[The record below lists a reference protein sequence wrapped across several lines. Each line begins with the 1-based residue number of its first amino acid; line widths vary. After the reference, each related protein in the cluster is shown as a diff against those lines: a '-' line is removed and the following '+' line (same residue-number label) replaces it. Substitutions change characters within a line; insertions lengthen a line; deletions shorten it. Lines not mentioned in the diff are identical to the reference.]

1 LELVMDGSRALENF
15 IARHQLKDG
24 DRLPPE
30 RELALT
36 LDISRRELRQIL
48 ARLELEGRIWRGK
61 RNGTL
66 LGKQPPAVNLSV
78 DRSLTRASP
87 RSIME
92 CRLLLEPAAAALAA
106 LNASETDLA
115 NIELCARRTAEV
127 ADDADWTR
135 WDGAF
140 HSAIAQSTR
149 NPIVESMVQSFNL
162 ARTRPEW
169 SAARVAMVKPEN
181 RRQEAAHHRK
191 IAEAIRRRDG
201 AGANQAMRDHLLGVQ
216 DDLSELFG

>member
-1 LELVMDGSRALENF
+1 MDGDASLALENF

-30 RELALT
+30 RELALE
-36 LDISRRELRQIL
+36 LDISRRELRQVL

-66 LGKQPPAVNLSV
+66 LGSRPPHVSLSV
-78 DRSLTRASP
+78 DRSVVRASP
-87 RSIME
+87 RSVME
-92 CRLLLEPAAAALAA
+92 TRLLVEPSVAALAA
-106 LNASETDLA
+106 LNASESDLA
-115 NIELCARRTAEV
+115 KIELCARRSAEV

-140 HSAIAQSTR
+140 HSAIAESTR
-149 NPIVESMVQSFNL
+149 NGIVEALVQSFNL

-169 SAARVAMVKPEN
+169 STARMAMVKAEI
-181 RRQEAAHHRK
+181 RRQEVAQHRK

-201 AGANQAMRDHLLGVQ
+201 IGAGQAMREHLLGVQ
-216 DDLSELFG
+216 DDLSAFLA